1 MKVYRV
7 RAIIERDMRKFFRS
21 PALMMTSMVFPL
33 MQLIVLGY
41 AFGGKIK
48 NVRLALVDEDRSSES
63 RLVRERLNAIQDGP
77 QTFYVSE
84 YNNLPDAM
92 TDLRAGFVKAVLDIP
107 EDFSERVLRG
117 ERPRIAFIEDNTD
130 SFTASGILERVQQIQ
145 TNLNGPEMPPLQP
158 GQSMAASMNGMFAP
172 NRLPSRIDI
181 QTVEVYPYIE
191 YIKYLL
197 AGSISISI
205 FVVAMIGGG
214 IVFIDD
220 KARGLHEGYLTTPLT
235 KADLVLGLV
244 SAGAIKGLMA
254 GLTITLIGGL
264 IAGIERLWDPVR
276 LVYLVITL
284 GVTAL
289 AMISFMFLLMVRVN
303 DPLVPRAIFGV
314 LNTLLFFPSGAI
326 YPTEGFPK
334 WLRWI
339 SVVDPFTY
347 AVHALKN
354 LLLKNTGFEGIYRD
368 VGLLLAFAAL
378 LIGGCIALFKRQI

>member
-1 MKVYRV
+1 MKLYRI

-48 NVRLALVDEDRSSES
+48 NVRLALVDEDRSSQS
-63 RLVRERLNAIQDGP
+63 RLVRQRLNAIEDGP
-77 QTFYVSE
+77 QTFHISE

-107 EDFSERVLRG
+107 QDFSERVLRN
-117 ERPRIAFIEDNTD
+117 EKPRLAFIEDNTD
-130 SFTASGILERVQQIQ
+130 NFTASGILERVQQIQ
-145 TNLNGPEMPPLQP
+145 ATLNGPELPPMQP
-158 GQSMAASMNGMFAP
+158 GQSMAATMSGMFSP
-172 NRLPSRIDI
+172 NRLPSRIEI

-220 KARGLHEGYLTTPLT
+220 KARGLHEGYLATPLS
-235 KADLVLGLV
+235 KGDLVLGLV

-254 GLTITLIGGL
+254 GFTITLIGGL

-276 LVYLVITL
+276 LIYLVIVL

-289 AMISFMFLLMVRVN
+289 AMISFMFLLMVRVS

-314 LNTLLFFPSGAI
+314 LNTLLYFPSGAI
-326 YPTEGFPK
+326 YPTEGFPV

-354 LLLKNTGFEGIYRD
+354 LLLKNTGIEGIYRD
-368 VGLLLAFAAL
+368 VGLLCLFAAL
-378 LIGGCIALFKRQI
+378 LISGCIALFKRQI